1 MRLGNPLVAL
11 AAVGDDYAE
20 ARPGEV
26 ETVDALASDGDFC
39 EDFFSSC
46 NGDFGIVIKVD
57 EPFWVLKHQHVVV

>member
-20 ARPGEV
+20 AGPREV
-26 ETVDALASDGDFC
+26 ETVDTLSGYGDLG

-46 NGDFGIVIKVD
+46 DGDIWVVIKVD
-57 EPFWVLKHQHVVV
+57 EPFRVLKHQHVVV